1 VSPAR
6 RVLYVGLHADDL
18 ILNIQ
23 ITMAAPYETPD
34 DIYPIAILM
43 DELKSEDTQ
52 LRLNAIHR
60 LSTIALALG
69 PERARED
76 LIHFLQDNL
85 DDEDEVLF
93 ALAEEVGKNFEQ
105 YIGGP
110 EYGHLLLP
118 LLETL
123 AGTEETLVRDK
134 VSRVPVVELPW
145 SSQLLQRSLLWQ
157 IEMNGPSAVRLI
169 DLVYID
175 CSKPLILT
183 ACVFTIDAHP
193 SRPQIQS
200 P

>member
-1 VSPAR
+1 
-6 RVLYVGLHADDL
+6 
-18 ILNIQ
+18 
-23 ITMAAPYETPD
+23 MAAPYESHD

-52 LRLNAIHR
+52 LRLNAVHR

-69 PERARED
+69 PERAREE
-76 LIHFLQDNL
+76 LLPFLQDNL

-110 EYGHLLLP
+110 EHGHLLLP

-134 VSRVPVVELPW
+134 VSRVPVVEPPWWTEYWQDRSCGPW
-145 SSQLLQRSLLWQ
+145 SECLVCRATYLISRNPRLWLL
-157 IEMNGPSAVRLI
+157 
-169 DLVYID
+169 D
-175 CSKPLILT
+175 
-183 ACVFTIDAHP
+183 
-193 SRPQIQS
+193 
-200 P
+200 

>member
-1 VSPAR
+1 MNP
-6 RVLYVGLHADDL
+6 
-18 ILNIQ
+18 Q

-93 ALAEEVGKNFEQ
+93 ALAEEMGKNFEQ

-134 VSRVPVVELPW
+134 VSRVPAV
-145 SSQLLQRSLLWQ
+145 
-157 IEMNGPSAVRLI
+157 GPSGRLDCCKI
-169 DLVYID
+169 VTVANGTNVLSVVQLVDLAYRLLESHGLYIHD
-175 CSKPLILT
+175 
-183 ACVFTIDAHP
+183 
-193 SRPQIQS
+193 
-200 P
+200 

>member
-1 VSPAR
+1 
-6 RVLYVGLHADDL
+6 
-18 ILNIQ
+18 
-23 ITMAAPYETPD
+23 MAAPYETPD
-34 DIYPIAILM
+34 EIYPIAILM

-52 LRLNAIHR
+52 LRLNAVHR

-93 ALAEEVGKNFEQ
+93 ALAEEMGKNFEH

-134 VSRVPVVELPW
+134 VSPVPVLGLPW
-145 SSQLLQRSLLWQ
+145 STQLLQDRCCGKWNEWSICHIAHRFRPMIARDLRLLRFVNPQ
-157 IEMNGPSAVRLI
+157 
-169 DLVYID
+169 
-175 CSKPLILT
+175 LT
-183 ACVFTIDAHP
+183 RTPF
-193 SRPQIQS
+193 
-200 P
+200 

>member
-1 VSPAR
+1 
-6 RVLYVGLHADDL
+6 
-18 ILNIQ
+18 
-23 ITMAAPYETPD
+23 MAAPYEGPD

-52 LRLNAIHR
+52 LRLNAVHR

-69 PERARED
+69 PERAREE
-76 LIHFLQDNL
+76 LIRFLQENL

-93 ALAEEVGKNFEQ
+93 ALAEEMGKNFEH

-134 VSRVPVVELPW
+134 VSPVSALGFPW
-145 SSQLLQRSLLWQ
+145 STQLSQDRWCGKWNDQSVCRSAHRFLLMIARDLLLPQ
-157 IEMNGPSAVRLI
+157 FVNPPLTRAPS
-169 DLVYID
+169 
-175 CSKPLILT
+175 
-183 ACVFTIDAHP
+183 
-193 SRPQIQS
+193 
-200 P
+200 

>member
-1 VSPAR
+1 
-6 RVLYVGLHADDL
+6 
-18 ILNIQ
+18 
-23 ITMAAPYETPD
+23 MAAPYETPD

-76 LIHFLQDNL
+76 LLHFLQDNL

-93 ALAEEVGKNFEQ
+93 ALAEEMGKNFEH

-134 VSRVPVVELPW
+134 VSPVPVLGLPW
-145 SSQLLQRSLLWQ
+145 STQLLQDRCCGKKNELSVCRVAHRFSLT
-157 IEMNGPSAVRLI
+157 IARNPRFPP
-169 DLVYID
+169 LV
-175 CSKPLILT
+175 SPQLT
-183 ACVFTIDAHP
+183 RTPF
-193 SRPQIQS
+193 
-200 P
+200 

>member
-1 VSPAR
+1 MSLAR
-6 RVLYVGLHADDL
+6 RVLYVGPHAYDL
-18 ILNIQ
+18 ILNRQ

-34 DIYPIAILM
+34 EIYPIAILM

-76 LIHFLQDNL
+76 LLHFLQDNL

-93 ALAEEVGKNFEQ
+93 ALAEEMGKNFEH

-110 EYGHLLLP
+110 DHSHLLLP

-134 VSRVPVVELPW
+134 VSPVPALGLPW
-145 SSQLLQRSLLWQ
+145 STQLSQDRCCGKWN
-157 IEMNGPSAVRLI
+157 E
-169 DLVYID
+169 
-175 CSKPLILT
+175 
-183 ACVFTIDAHP
+183 
-193 SRPQIQS
+193 
-200 P
+200 

>member
-1 VSPAR
+1 
-6 RVLYVGLHADDL
+6 
-18 ILNIQ
+18 
-23 ITMAAPYETPD
+23 MAAPYETPD
-34 DIYPIAILM
+34 EIYPIAILM

-93 ALAEEVGKNFEQ
+93 ALAEEMGKNFEG

-110 EYGHLLLP
+110 EYSHLLLP

-134 VSRVPVVELPW
+134 VSRV
-145 SSQLLQRSLLWQ
+145 
-157 IEMNGPSAVRLI
+157 SAVRLLWPI
-169 DLVYID
+169 PLWQDHCCSPWNECFVYCGTHLVRLMIALNSPLLRLV
-175 CSKPLILT
+175 CSQLTRTPL
-183 ACVFTIDAHP
+183 
-193 SRPQIQS
+193 
-200 P
+200 